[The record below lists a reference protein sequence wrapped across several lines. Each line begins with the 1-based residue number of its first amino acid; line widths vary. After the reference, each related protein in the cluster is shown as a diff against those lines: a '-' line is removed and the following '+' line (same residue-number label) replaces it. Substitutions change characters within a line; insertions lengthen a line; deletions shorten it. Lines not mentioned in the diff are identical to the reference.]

1 MTHAALIGPV
11 AAPDLHVMTYNI
23 RRRFTRYRPGS
34 PDRWSRR
41 KALVER
47 ILSTEQPTLLGV
59 QEALAVQ
66 VDAVLE
72 ALGPRYRSVGLG
84 RDPSGRGERCPI
96 YYDAERL
103 ELTGWKQLALS
114 ATPEQHGSR
123 SWGNMTRRVLVTAD
137 FRDIATGARV
147 IAFNT
152 HFDHLSWRSRLHSAR
167 LVVRLAEDA
176 RTADGDAAIV
186 VTGDFN
192 AHERSAV
199 HRALTAGGILRDA
212 WEVADEQITP
222 QWGTFS
228 NYRRRR
234 PGGKRIDLILV
245 GKGVQVTRTGI
256 NAARFDGR
264 AASDHEP
271 VQAVLRYSTRR
282 VEASVSPSSEVRS

>member
-23 RRRFTRYRPGS
+23 RRRFVRYRPGS
-34 PDRWSRR
+34 PDRWPTR
-41 KALVER
+41 KTLVER

-66 VDAVLE
+66 VDAVSE

-103 ELTGWKQLALS
+103 ELTEWKQLALS

-137 FRDIATGARV
+137 FRDVATGARV

-167 LVVRLAEDA
+167 LVVRLAEEA

-212 WEVADEQITP
+212 WEIADEQITP

-282 VEASVSPSSEVRS
+282 VEASGSPSSEARS